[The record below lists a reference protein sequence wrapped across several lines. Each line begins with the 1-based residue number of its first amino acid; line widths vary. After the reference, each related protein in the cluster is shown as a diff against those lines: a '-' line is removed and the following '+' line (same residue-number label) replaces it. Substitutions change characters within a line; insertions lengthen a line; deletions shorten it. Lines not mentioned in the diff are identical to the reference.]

1 MTPGPVALAAL
12 EAARAAER
20 EQTIYYRA
28 LAGLA
33 EEGGDAAAAER
44 INGLLADEQHH
55 FSRLSARMMEVG
67 HAPTEAPIRGNRTDG
82 SHGGS
87 NPAATALN
95 GWESV
100 ARERE
105 HAEIERYESMLRLP
119 LDDRTR
125 AMIDEILAS
134 ERRHARELGGK
145 WMGA

>member
-1 MTPGPVALAAL
+1 VTLAAL

-20 EQTIYYRA
+20 EQTLFYRA

-33 EEGGDAAAAER
+33 EDHADANVAER

-55 FSRLSARMMEVG
+55 YSRLSARMMEAG
-67 HAPTEAPIRGNRTDG
+67 HTPAEG
-82 SHGGS
+82 SGEGER
-87 NPAATALN
+87 PDVLV
-95 GWESV
+95 GWESA

-105 HAEIERYESMLRLP
+105 RAEIVRYESLLRLD

-125 AMIDEILAS
+125 AMVDEILAS
-134 ERRHARELGGK
+134 ERRHVRELGGK